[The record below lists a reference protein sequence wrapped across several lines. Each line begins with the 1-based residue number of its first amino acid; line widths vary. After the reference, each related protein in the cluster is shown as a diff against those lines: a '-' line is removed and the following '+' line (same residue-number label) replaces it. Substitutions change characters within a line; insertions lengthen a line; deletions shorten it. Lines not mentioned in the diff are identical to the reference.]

1 MTDISK
7 CNNLSCPRAGECY
20 RIQAKSN
27 PFRQS
32 VTDYTNICNKE
43 NGYEFFMQ
51 NYKNK
56 IWFLWLDK

>member
-56 IWFLWLDK
+56 I